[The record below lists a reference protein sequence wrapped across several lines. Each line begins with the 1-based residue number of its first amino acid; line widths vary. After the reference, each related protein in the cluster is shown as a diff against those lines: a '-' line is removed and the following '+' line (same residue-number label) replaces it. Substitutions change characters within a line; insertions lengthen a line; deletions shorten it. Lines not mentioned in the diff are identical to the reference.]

1 MEKWQNLVKE
11 FAFSQ
16 SLGYPFLKIII
27 PEEDYMKKGII
38 VLAMIL
44 AIAAVP
50 AFAQIRFN
58 SALATPLAAGTWDGT
73 EFKWGSGEFG
83 SALIPVPMAGVHFQ
97 IPLGFIKLGV
107 GVRAMPMMMMTMGWT
122 NVYAEVNLG
131 PVIIEGQVG
140 GGLVGAYIPGNPV
153 QFEFGNTIIPDV
165 SVWLALGKTRS
176 LRLGGG
182 LVGMTT
188 FKPGEIESAIPGLI
202 ALYGGVKL
210 VVTP

>member
-38 VLAMIL
+38 VLAMVL

-83 SALIPVPMAGVHFQ
+83 SSIIPVPMAGVHFQ

-107 GVRAMPMMMMTMGWT
+107 GVRSANFMMTTIGWT
-122 NVYAEVNLG
+122 NAFAELNFG

-140 GGLVGAYIPGNPV
+140 GGIMAAYVPGSEV
-153 QFEFGNTIIPDV
+153 KVEFGNMIIPDV
-165 SVWLALGKTRS
+165 SVWLALGKARS
-176 LRLGGG
+176 LRIGGG
-182 LVGMTT
+182 LVGMAN
-188 FKPGEIESAIPGLI
+188 FDKANPISAIPGVI
-202 ALYGGVKL
+202 SLYGGVKL